1 MTAAHPSPVLIQA
14 FTETQVVTTQTAGSA
29 RLTENLSNVHIAL
42 ICAVLSIAVF
52 VVDVASL
59 PLGVAAGVAYVPAVL
74 VALWFPRWQQ
84 TFFVAGATSILTVVG
99 FLLSE
104 PADILWMVLANRLL
118 ALLAIWLTAA
128 GGSWLIRAKRESAD
142 EELRLAAQET
152 ERARKARNRFL
163 ETASNDI
170 RHHLQTL
177 VLLNATLRKTV
188 DIDKARKIFDMQ
200 GDALGHLGDLMNSLL
215 DIREIESGEI
225 KPSFETV
232 YIQNIFEGLREEY
245 APHAQAKNLELEI
258 DASSEAVWTDSMLL
272 TRALRSVVSNA
283 IRYTDGGGVVIRC
296 LREGDS
302 LRITVRDT
310 GIGIEH
316 DHLVQIFDEF
326 YRVDN
331 DPAGRNLGLGL
342 GLTVVEHIVR
352 LLDVSMDVKSEP
364 GKGSSFSLLVPA
376 MALH

>member
-1 MTAAHPSPVLIQA
+1 MTAAHPSPTFIQA
-14 FTETQVVTTQTAGSA
+14 SIETQVVTTQAAGSA
-29 RLTENLSNVHIAL
+29 RLTQNLSNVHIAM

-52 VVDVASL
+52 VVDIASL

-84 TFFVAGATSILTVVG
+84 TFFVAGTTSVLTIVG

-104 PADILWMVLANRLL
+104 PADVLWIVLANRLL
-118 ALLAIWLTAA
+118 ALSAIWLTAV
-128 GGSWLIRAKRESAD
+128 GGRWLVLAKREKAD
-142 EELRLAAQET
+142 EELRLAAREAD
-152 ERARKARNRFL
+152 RARNAKNRFL
-163 ETASNDI
+163 DTASNDI

-177 VLLNATLRKTV
+177 VLLNATLRKIV
-188 DIDKARKIFDMQ
+188 DNEKAQQIFGMQ
-200 GDALGHLGDLMNSLL
+200 GDALGHLGDMMNSLL

-225 KPSFETV
+225 KPNFEKV
-232 YIQNIFEGLREEY
+232 EIQNIFEGIRDEFV
-245 APHAQAKNLELEI
+245 PHSQAKNLDLEI
-258 DASSEAVWTDSMLL
+258 DTRSEVVRTDSALL
-272 TRALRSVVSNA
+272 TQALRSLVSNA
-283 IRYTDGGGVVIRC
+283 IRYTHEGSVVVRC
-296 LREGDS
+296 SREADS
-302 LRITVRDT
+302 LRIAVRDT

-331 DPAGRNLGLGL
+331 DPAGRSLGLGL

-364 GKGSSFSLLVPA
+364 GKGSSFSLLVPV
-376 MALH
+376 MA